1 MAFKLIH
8 VGVGG
13 RGGHWLEFIAG
24 QPQFESVAC
33 VDIDRAAL
41 DKVAARI
48 GCPTFT
54 DLDQALTQ
62 TEADAVMIASPSL
75 LHGRQAIQ
83 ALDAGFAVLVEKP
96 LAPTLA
102 EAVDLV
108 ERARR
113 LRRPLMVAENYRF
126 FQAER
131 TLHKALG
138 EGLVGA
144 IASAVCID
152 RRNQPSTSQGGWV
165 KSMEQPFLTEIAVH
179 HFDSFRYLFGRRPLA
194 LWAATYNPQGSDYA
208 RNAAAECF
216 IEMEGGA
223 AIQYSGSFVGSRY
236 EYNLWIHGELGE
248 LRTDRSKVWCRKRG
262 ESAYRELPPIA
273 MPEGEPLR
281 YPHAGM
287 LSMLNQFRAAVHE
300 ETAPETSG
308 ADNLWTLAMFE
319 AAIRS
324 SEQPGYVAIDSVLTQ
339 EMRTRAGILGEIS

>member
-1 MAFKLIH
+1 MPFKLIH

-24 QPQFESVAC
+24 QSQFQSVAC
-33 VDIDRAAL
+33 VDVDLAAL
-41 DKVAARI
+41 EKFAART

-54 DLDQALTQ
+54 DLTQALAQ
-62 TEADAVMIASPSL
+62 TKADGVIISSPSL
-75 LHGRQAIQ
+75 LHGRQATL
-83 ALDAGFAVLVEKP
+83 ALDAGFAVMVEKP
-96 LAPTLA
+96 LAPSLA
-102 EAVDLV
+102 EAVELV
-108 ERARR
+108 ERAKR

-131 TLHKALG
+131 TLRKALG
-138 EGLVGA
+138 DELIGKVL
-144 IASAVCID
+144 SAVCID

-179 HFDSFRYLFGRRPLA
+179 HFDSFRYLFGHRPRS
-194 LWAATYNPQGSDYA
+194 LWAETFNPQGSDYE
-208 RNAAAECF
+208 RNAAAETF
-216 IEMEGGA
+216 IEMEGGLPV
-223 AIQYSGSFVGSRY
+223 QYSGSFVGSRY
-236 EYNLWIHGELGE
+236 EYSLWIRGELGE
-248 LRTDRSKVWCRKRG
+248 LRTDRSKVWHRKRG
-262 ESAYRELPPIA
+262 ESTYREVPPVA

-287 LSMLNQFRAAVHE
+287 LSLLNQFRAAVLE
-300 ETAPETSG
+300 GVTPETSG

-324 SEQPGYVAIDSVLTQ
+324 SGQPGYVSIDSVLTQ

>member
-1 MAFKLIH
+1 MSFNLIH

-13 RGGHWLEFIAG
+13 RGGHWLEFIAR
-24 QPQFESVAC
+24 QQEFQSVAC
-33 VDIDRAAL
+33 VDVDQAAL
-41 DKVAARI
+41 AKVAGKI

-54 DLDQALTQ
+54 DLDQALAQ
-62 TEADAVMIASPSL
+62 TKADGVIVTSPSL
-75 LHGRQAIQ
+75 LHGRQAMQ
-83 ALDAGFAVLVEKP
+83 ALDAGFAVMVEKP
-96 LAPTLA
+96 LAPSLA

-131 TLHKALG
+131 TLRKAIHDKLIG
-138 EGLVGA
+138 GITA
-144 IASAVCID
+144 AVCID

-179 HFDSFRYLFGRRPLA
+179 HFDSFRYLFGRRPQS
-194 LWAATYNPQGSDYA
+194 LWAATFNPQGSDYA
-208 RNAAAECF
+208 RNAAAETF

-236 EYNLWIHGELGE
+236 EYSLWIRGELGE

-262 ESAYRELPPIA
+262 ESAFMELQPVA

-287 LSMLNQFRAAVHE
+287 LSMLHQFRAAVQDDV
-300 ETAPETSG
+300 TPETSG

-324 SEQPGYVAIDSVLTQ
+324 SRQPGYVEIDSVLTQ
-339 EMRTRAGILGEIS
+339 EMRTRAGILGEVN